1 MKHFI
6 IAAVLLAATAAQAQQ
21 AQTAVAVV
29 NGEVISQEKLDT
41 LYAAMSPQMRTQYKA
56 NGGKGAFLDNYI
68 RKRLLIQEAMKS
80 GFDKRPDVE
89 IITTAARDSALFDR
103 YVRDVIGSQFVTGAD
118 IQKYYESHK
127 GDFATPEQ
135 MKLYHIIIVT
145 AGANATPKADA
156 AMRIQQ
162 IAVKLRDDVAAAQA
176 KDPAAASLILFS
188 FFKNAAQQY
197 SQDASASK
205 GGDLGWVG
213 KGALDTRFEAAAA
226 ATPAGS
232 VSPVVESAYG
242 YHLIYVEATKPAG
255 TAPLE
260 LVKPE
265 IKEKL
270 LVDHTPEIMQ
280 VVSKLSTELKA
291 AGKVSVLPENIK

>member
-6 IAAVLLAATAAQAQQ
+6 IAALVLAATAAHAQQ

-145 AGANATPKADA
+145 AGANATPKAEA

-162 IAVKLRDDVAAAQA
+162 IAAKLRDDVSVAQS
-176 KDPAAASLILFS
+176 KDPAAASRILLS
-188 FFKNAAQQY
+188 LFKNAAREY
-197 SQDASASK
+197 SQDASAQK
-205 GGDLGWVG
+205 GGDLGWVD
-213 KGALDTRFEAAAA
+213 KGTLDTKFEAAAE
-226 ATPAGS
+226 ATPAGTM
-232 VSPVVESAYG
+232 SPVVESAYG

-270 LVDHTPEIMQ
+270 LADRTPEIMQ
-280 VVSKLSTELKA
+280 TVSKLSMELNA